1 MEHSTTDLIAIVK
14 QATEPINE
22 NISLMRTT
30 VFDLVVKLM
39 DKDDQQQVEIDALKR
54 DFSRGEDVL
63 EEICNRI
70 KTMETSMMS
79 IASSIPPVIEVN
91 TLSKKITKL
100 SEELEELKKHVPFIK
115 AMRWVVGVLVGLML
129 TTIWMLITGMQGL
142 VNISPP

>member
-39 DKDDQQQVEIDALKR
+39 DKDDQQQTEIDVLKR

-91 TLSKKITKL
+91 TLSKNITKL